1 MAVDHLQRAVE
12 LADKISHA
20 ALRWQTRLRLAEA
33 YSVLNRPNAELYR
46 QAAVMVEQLAANLH
60 DQHLR
65 TCFLASPLVVELK
78 ANARSALERKPP
90 PPALVMTTGGFP
102 AGLTVREVEV
112 LRLVAGGA
120 TNRQI
125 AEQLHLSVGTVNSH
139 LTNIL
144 NKIGCENRTAAT
156 AFALQHGLV
165 NAG

>member
-33 YSVLNRPNAELYR
+33 YSVLNRPNAELYQ
-46 QAAVMVEQLAANLH
+46 QAAVMVDQLATNLH
-60 DQHLR
+60 DPHLR
-65 TCFLASPLVVELK
+65 ACFLGSPLVVELR
-78 ANARSALERKPP
+78 ANARSALQQKPSV
-90 PPALVMTTGGFP
+90 LTTMTTNTNFP
-102 AGLTVREVEV
+102 AGLTAREVEV
-112 LRLVAGGA
+112 LRLVASGA

-125 AEQLHLSVGTVNSH
+125 AELLHLSVGTVNSH

-156 AFALQHGLV
+156 TFALQHGLV
-165 NAG
+165 AAG

>member
-1 MAVDHLQRAVE
+1 
-12 LADKISHA
+12 
-20 ALRWQTRLRLAEA
+20 
-33 YSVLNRPNAELYR
+33 
-46 QAAVMVEQLAANLH
+46 
-60 DQHLR
+60 
-65 TCFLASPLVVELK
+65 
-78 ANARSALERKPP
+78 
-90 PPALVMTTGGFP
+90 MTTGGFP
-102 AGLTVREVEV
+102 AGLTAREVEV